1 VRKVTV
7 LLNGVLGVGVVALGA
22 GGWFLLRDEG
32 TSSTTT
38 RTTTT
43 VRRGA
48 VATAVSASGN
58 LLSRTQFDVSF
69 DSAVSSNLVTE
80 ILVKVGDKVT
90 KGQPLAR
97 VDATTVTNTRTAAQA
112 SYESAL
118 ASLEKLK
125 TGLTPQERAQNQASL
140 AQSASQVR
148 SAETS
153 LANARASAGQNAVG
167 YDASVTQAETSL
179 ANARASAD
187 RDLATSQLSVD
198 QSQASWNTA
207 KATWDTAKATRDTD
221 KAAYDAAAADVA
233 KYQAAV
239 AYCGAN
245 PGAPSAPDGTACP
258 ANAALTA
265 AQTTLTAKNTALNGQ
280 NGSQPAFDKADASL
294 TQATN
299 SLNNA
304 NNGFANTQLKA
315 KQSID
320 SASNSLTNARN
331 NRDAGLLRD
340 SQSIV
345 SAQRQLESAQLS
357 YNTAV
362 AGNAVKERPPT
373 DAELAQSNSQV
384 INARNSLATAQKNV
398 TAATLLAPIEGTVA
412 VLNGKIGVAPGSG
425 GNNANANAASAS
437 GSASTSAFLTIT
449 DPSGFEVRAGFSE
462 ADAMKVKVGQNATV
476 SLDAVSG
483 TRLAAKVN
491 RIDGASTL
499 VSNVVTYYVYLTIT
513 DVPATNQPR
522 PGMTATAAVTVEEA
536 ADVLILPSSAVTGRG
551 TTATVAVQTVPGD
564 PTKTED
570 RQITLGLR
578 GDNGIEI
585 RSGLS
590 EGDVVVVVRTAISA
604 AGAGAATQG
613 GTLTGGGQTG
623 IPGLG
628 GAGTGGGTAG
638 GGNRGRGG

>member
-1 VRKVTV
+1 MRRSTL
-7 LLNGVLGVGVVALGA
+7 LLNSVLGVGVIALGA
-22 GGWFLLRDEG
+22 GGWFVLRDEG

-43 VRRGA
+43 VRRGS
-48 VATAVSASGN
+48 VSSAVSASGN

-97 VDATTVTNTRTAAQA
+97 VDATTVTNTFAAAQA
-112 SYESAL
+112 AYDSAL
-118 ASLEKLK
+118 ASLDKLK

-140 AQSASQVR
+140 AQSAASVR

-167 YDASVTQAETSL
+167 YDNAVSQAETSL
-179 ANARASAD
+179 ANARAQAD
-187 RDLATSQLSVD
+187 RDLATSQLAVD
-198 QSQASWNTA
+198 QAQAAWNTT
-207 KATWDTAKATRDTD
+207 KTTWDTAKATRDAD

-233 KYQAAV
+233 KFEAAV
-239 AYCGAN
+239 AYCTTN
-245 PGAPSAPDGTACP
+245 PGAPTAPDGTACP
-258 ANAALTA
+258 ANAALTT
-265 AQTTLTAKNTALNGQ
+265 AQTTLTTRNTALNGP
-280 NGSQPAFDKADASL
+280 NGSQAGFDKADATL

-299 SLNNA
+299 SSNNA

-320 SASNSLTNARN
+320 GASNSLTNARN
-331 NRDAGLLRD
+331 SRDAGQLRD
-340 SQSIV
+340 AQSIV

-357 YNTAV
+357 YNSAL

-373 DAELAQSNSQV
+373 EAELAQSNSQV
-384 INARNSLATAQKNV
+384 INARNSLATAQKNLN
-398 TAATLLAPIEGTVA
+398 AATLVAPIEGTIA
-412 VLNGKIGVAPGSG
+412 VLNGKVGVAPGSA

-437 GSASTSAFLTIT
+437 GSASTTAFLTIT
-449 DPSGFEVRAGFSE
+449 DPNGFEVRAGFSE
-462 ADAMKVKVGQNATV
+462 ADALKVKVGQTATV

-483 TRLAAKVN
+483 SRFGARVN

-513 DVPATNQPR
+513 DVPAANPPR
-522 PGMTATAAVTVEEA
+522 PGMTATASVTVEEA
-536 ADVLILPSSAVTGRG
+536 TDVLVLPSSAVTARG

-570 RQITLGLR
+570 RQITIGLR
-578 GDNGIEI
+578 GDNGLEI
-585 RSGLS
+585 SAGLA
-590 EGDVVVVVRTAISA
+590 EGDVVVVTRTAISA
-604 AGAGAATQG
+604 AGAGAATQS
-613 GTLTGGGQTG
+613 GTLTGGQTA
-623 IPGLG
+623 IPGAG
-628 GAGTGGGTAG
+628 GGTGGT
-638 GGNRGRGG
+638 GNRVRGG